1 MRNKQLLLI
10 NPKAHSVT
18 FGNLTFIPE
27 LVAKRG
33 LLNVA
38 LPTVAALTPHHW
50 TVRIIDQNVE
60 PLPRDLRPDLVGI
73 TGYHTQVSAAR
84 AVAEG
89 FRSRGVPVVCG
100 GPSVTISPERW
111 RPFADVL
118 IHGEAEHTWPA
129 FLADFEAGRHDPDY
143 HAESRPPLSDSP
155 CPDFSGFDP
164 DTLRSHFA
172 GIVQTSRGCP
182 HNCEFCDVIVYLG
195 RRMRHKPVDRVLAE
209 VSQLKRLG
217 FSTIVLADDNFSG
230 HRPRARRL
238 LEALGNWNRAQR
250 SQVIFFTQLAI
261 DVAADDT
268 FLKLAA
274 EAGLTRVLVGIE
286 SPNPDS
292 LREARKRTNLNIDLE
307 AAVRRFHE
315 HGIVVIGTSIVGF
328 DHDTTAAFDQQF
340 DFQMRAGIITP
351 QVYPLHAPDG
361 TPLKQRLQ
369 REGRYLRA
377 APADLG
383 LSPEQVNLYNLLTVK
398 PVNMTVAQ
406 LRDGLLDLLT
416 RLYEPDN
423 VVARVQT
430 FLQQFERS
438 PVRHG
443 LRLARPPLDPGSLF
457 TLVRLLKYIA
467 LHAPSHERRALWE
480 LVGLVR
486 RSCHPQAAL
495 IAASAFLMMK
505 NVHGIVAY
513 VRGTLAG
520 QP

>member
-1 MRNKQLLLI
+1 MRKKQLLLI

-38 LPTVAALTPHHW
+38 LPTVAALTPGHW
-50 TVRIIDQNVE
+50 SVRIIDENVE
-60 PLPRDLRPDLVGI
+60 PLPADLRPDLVGI

-84 AVAEG
+84 TLAER
-89 FRSRGVPVVCG
+89 FRRRGIPVVCG

-118 IHGEAEHTWPA
+118 IHGEAEHTWPV
-129 FLADFEAGRHDPDY
+129 FLADFEAGQPRDDY

-155 CPDFSGFDP
+155 CPDYSGFHP

-195 RRMRHKPVDRVLAE
+195 RRMRHKPVGAVLAE

-217 FSTIVLADDNFSG
+217 FGTIVLADDNFSG

-238 LEALGNWNRAQR
+238 LEALGRWNRAQR
-250 SQVIFFTQLAI
+250 VQVIFFTQLAI
-261 DVAADDT
+261 DVAADDA

-286 SPNPDS
+286 SPNPDA
-292 LREARKRTNLNIDLE
+292 LREARKRTNLGIDLT

-328 DHDTTAAFDQQF
+328 DHDTVAAFDEQF
-340 DFQMRAGIITP
+340 DFQMQAGIITP

-361 TPLKQRLQ
+361 TPLKERML
-369 REGRYLRA
+369 REGRYLEETA
-377 APADLG
+377 ADLG
-383 LSPEQVNLYNLLTVK
+383 LAPEQVNLYNLLSVK
-398 PVNMTVAQ
+398 PANMTVDQ
-406 LRDGLLDLLT
+406 LRHGLLALLE
-416 RLYEPDN
+416 RLYEPPN
-423 VVARVQT
+423 VVARVET
-430 FLQQFERS
+430 FLRQFEDS
-438 PVRHG
+438 PVRGG
-443 LRLARPPLDPGSLF
+443 LRLARPPLDGGSLL
-457 TLVRLLKYIA
+457 TLGRLLKYAA
-467 LHAPSHERRALWE
+467 LAAPSHERKALWD
-480 LVGLVR
+480 LARLAYG
-486 RSCHPQAAL
+486 SSHPQSAL

-505 NVHGIVAY
+505 NVHGIVQY
-513 VRGTLAG
+513 VRGTLRT
-520 QP
+520 

>member
-1 MRNKQLLLI
+1 MRKKHLLLI

-18 FGNLTFIPE
+18 FGNLTFVPE

-38 LPTVAALTPHHW
+38 LPTVAALTPRHW
-50 TVRIIDQNVE
+50 TVRIIDENVE
-60 PLPRDLRPDLVGI
+60 PLPAGLRPDLVGI
-73 TGYHTQVSAAR
+73 TGYHTQVPAAR
-84 AVAEG
+84 AVAER

-118 IHGEAEHTWPA
+118 VHGEAEHTWGA
-129 FLADFEAGRHDPDY
+129 FLADFEAGTHRSDY

-155 CPDFSGFDP
+155 CPDYSGFNP

-195 RRMRHKPVDRVLAE
+195 RRMRHKPIHAVLAE

-217 FSTIVLADDNFSG
+217 FGTIVLADDNFSG

-238 LEALGNWNRAQR
+238 LEALRNWNRAQR

-261 DVAADDT
+261 DVAADDA
-268 FLKLAA
+268 FLRLAA

-286 SPNPDS
+286 SPNPES
-292 LREARKRTNLNIDLE
+292 LQEARKRVNLGIDLV

-328 DHDTTAAFDQQF
+328 DHDTSSAFDQQF
-340 DFQMRAGIITP
+340 DFLMEAGIITP

-361 TPLKQRLQ
+361 TPLKERLV
-369 REGRYLRA
+369 REGRYLEE

-383 LSPEQVNLYNLLTVK
+383 LAPEQVNLYNLLTVK
-398 PVNMTVAQ
+398 PANMSVAQ
-406 LRDGLLDLLT
+406 LRDGLLSLLA
-416 RLYEPDN
+416 RLYEAPN
-423 VVARVQT
+423 VVARVAT
-430 FLQQFERS
+430 FLRQFEQS
-438 PVRHG
+438 PVRG
-443 LRLARPPLDPGSLF
+443 QLRLARPPLDAGSLF
-457 TLVRLLKYIA
+457 TLGRLVKYAA
-467 LHAPSHERRALWE
+467 LHAPSHERRAIWE
-480 LVGLVR
+480 LAGLAR
-486 RSCHPQAAL
+486 RSSHPQAAL

-505 NVHGIVAY
+505 NVHGIVEY
-513 VRGTLAG
+513 VQGTLSS
-520 QP
+520 